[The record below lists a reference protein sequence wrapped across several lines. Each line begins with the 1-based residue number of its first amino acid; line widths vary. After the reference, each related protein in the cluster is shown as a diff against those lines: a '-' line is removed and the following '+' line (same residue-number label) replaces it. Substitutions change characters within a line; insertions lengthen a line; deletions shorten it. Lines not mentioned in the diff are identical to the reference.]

1 MKQTTQSGVGTSFH
15 SVTFK
20 ATVNELRGILGKPT
34 CDENTGDD
42 KINFEWVMETESG
55 EVFTV
60 YDWKEYRVIS
70 ENEEIE
76 WHIGGKNEAVTI
88 TAREE
93 IKTALKE
100 FYEPLQPDF
109 ATLQRLY
116 DAARTR
122 EESLTAEVTRLR
134 SLINEFADKIK
145 GV

>member
-76 WHIGGKNEAVTI
+76 WHIGGRNEAATI
-88 TAREE
+88 TAKEE
-93 IKTALKE
+93 IGKALKE
-100 FYEPLQPDF
+100 FYNPVSPDIT
-109 ATLQRLY
+109 TLQRLY

-122 EESLTAEVTRLR
+122 EENLKAEITRLK
-134 SLINEFADKIK
+134 SLIYEFADKIK
-145 GV
+145 AV